1 MYPTIDELMSEV
13 GCSRWPDRWNEIY
26 DDVMKDYEK
35 NGGTHLCDPDFYRDL
50 HKRYKAFPHYLE
62 VICEA
67 AKKIAVNKA
76 LSRLLALLGASLA
89 DREHAW
95 ADVAAFSAP
104 TPPGGIRDLAT
115 DMLTG
120 LATVS
125 MVEYSHEKLAGRNIP
140 HEIIL
145 ATTTMLEA
153 GIGEFAKRHNGAYGY
168 HLMNWNQRAI
178 DGTIFRIGRLEIELC
193 RYESRSVVFEND
205 KGDLIALANGDRFHP
220 DGAVI
225 GSAGY
230 EDYSD
235 SFAPLLFESEDAY
248 TGNPYDSLGRCSP
261 EQIKLRKSEW
271 KKLMAYGDKVI
282 ALHIPAGGSLAPD
295 EVDRTL
301 ELAKKFVA
309 EYFPEWDY
317 RGFTCESWL
326 LDPQLEALLGD
337 ESNIVRFGRR
347 FLRISVE
354 SGGRSPNYFVFMR
367 PMDEKIDVSSLTE
380 NTRLEHALKE
390 HYLKGGFI
398 YDVFGC
404 ISK

>member
-1 MYPTIDELMSEV
+1 MYPKIDELMSEV
-13 GCSRWPDRWNEIY
+13 GCSRWPDRWREIY
-26 DDVMKDYEK
+26 DEVMEDYEK
-35 NGGTHLCDPDFYRDL
+35 NGGTHLCNPDFYRDL
-50 HKRYKAFPHYLE
+50 HKRYEAFPRYLE

-67 AKKIAVNKA
+67 AKKIEESKP

-104 TPPGGIRDLAT
+104 TPPCGTRDLAT

-125 MVEYSHEKLAGRNIP
+125 MLEYSHEKLAERNIP
-140 HEIIL
+140 REIIL

-168 HLMNWNQRAI
+168 HLINWNQRAI
-178 DGTIFRIGRLEIELC
+178 DGTLFRIGRLEIELC
-193 RYESRSVVFEND
+193 RYESRSAVFENE
-205 KGDLIALANGDRFHP
+205 KGELIALADGDSFHR
-220 DGAVI
+220 DGIVL

-230 EDYSD
+230 KDD
-235 SFAPLLFESEDAY
+235 SGAFTPSLLESEDAY
-248 TGNPYDSLGRCSP
+248 TGNPYDRLGRCSSEP
-261 EQIKLRKSEW
+261 IKLQKSKW
-271 KKLMAYGDKVI
+271 KKLLSHGDKVI
-282 ALHIPAGGSLAPD
+282 ALHIPVGGSLAPD

-301 ELAKKFVA
+301 ELTKRFVA

-337 ESNIVRFGRR
+337 ESNIVKFGRR
-347 FLRISVE
+347 FLRVSVE

-367 PMDEKIDVSSLTE
+367 PMDEEVDVSALTE
-380 NTRLEHALKE
+380 NTRLERALKD
-390 HYLKGGFI
+390 HYSKGGFI
-398 YDVFGC
+398 YDVFGYFT
-404 ISK
+404 K